1 MKLKQLLKGRSPEGS
16 PNERTHFSPS
26 TTSVDTL
33 HLEEKVQKTA
43 ASNPT
48 ETQSTASQI
57 ITPSPNDVLFGRGK
71 PYQAHEGNVRL
82 HKMVKLQKQRYLNSR
97 RYDKLAIAEEIVKE
111 VQNGR
116 PGEPGRFMKRAD
128 GEEYWEEVSNTIARE
143 KVSHALRGKPRS
155 AHFERSPSVA
165 QKRDLV
171 RSMYVSLGQQ
181 VERGE
186 PQGKRLGPTG
196 LANLHSLA
204 SNMAMLPQMRSQPT
218 MLSQPASHITNRG
231 DFASRLASDV
241 LSYQTPSQLMSN
253 PLLHSFGTRFNPAF
267 AQRELSYAQQVYA
280 REQAIAEILKMGR
293 VVDDNLLRSLNGNP
307 HSL

>member
-16 PNERTHFSPS
+16 PIELKKGSPS

-43 ASNPT
+43 ASKPA
-48 ETQSTASQI
+48 ETQNTASQI
-57 ITPSPNDVLFGRGK
+57 LTPSPNDVLFGRGK
-71 PYQAHEGNVRL
+71 PYQAHAGNVRL

-97 RYDKLAIAEEIVKE
+97 RYDKLAIAKEIVKE

-116 PGEPGRFMKRAD
+116 LGESGRFLKRVD
-128 GEEYWEEVSNTIARE
+128 GEEYWEEVSNTIARD
-143 KVSHALRGKPRS
+143 KVSHALRGKPGS
-155 AHFERSPSVA
+155 SPSLA
-165 QKRDLV
+165 KRDLA
-171 RSMYVSLGQQ
+171 RSMYGSLDQQ

-186 PQGKRLGPTG
+186 PQGKRLGPTD

-204 SNMAMLPQMRSQPT
+204 SNMAMLPQTRSQP
-218 MLSQPASHITNRG
+218 MMASQPASRITNRD

-241 LSYQTPSQLMSN
+241 LSYQTQSQQISN
-253 PLLHSFGTRFNPAF
+253 PLLLSYGTRFNPAF
-267 AQRELSYAQQVYA
+267 AQRELSFAQQVYA
-280 REQAIAEILKMGR
+280 REQAIAEILKTGR
-293 VVDDNLLRSLNGNP
+293 VVDDSLLRRLNGNP